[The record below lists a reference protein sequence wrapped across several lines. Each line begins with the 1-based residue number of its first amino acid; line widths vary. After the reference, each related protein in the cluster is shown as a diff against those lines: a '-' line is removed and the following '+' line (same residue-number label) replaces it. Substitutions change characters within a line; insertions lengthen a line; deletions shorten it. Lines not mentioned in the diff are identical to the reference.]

1 MNVGYVHVRVQMAMC
16 IDCICMAIFSLRF
29 YTMGSWHVIFMQI
42 NFNYANNDLLRR

>member
-1 MNVGYVHVRVQMAMC
+1 MLVMYMYVQMAMC
-16 IDCICMAIFSLRF
+16 IDCICMAIFLRF